1 LKLFFAVIVLF
12 TQIVFSQG
20 KSEITTDEKTG
31 KPMLVGE
38 VTREAFEDTSFMWF
52 DNEYS
57 EYRVD
62 TTSLI
67 GFAEKIKQINFKII
81 LGTWC
86 EDSQMFVP
94 RLIKIFD
101 KINIPEQ
108 NFNLICV
115 DREKK
120 DLSGEVENLE
130 IQLVPTIII
139 YSGDQEVG
147 RIVEAPQENL
157 EKDIVRLIAKQKF

>member
-1 LKLFFAVIVLF
+1 
-12 TQIVFSQG
+12 
-20 KSEITTDEKTG
+20 
-31 KPMLVGE
+31 MLVGE

-62 TTSLI
+62 TAAINGLE
-67 GFAEKIKQINFKII
+67 EKISKFNFKII

-101 KINIPEQ
+101 RLNVQQKNYS
-108 NFNLICV
+108 LLCV

-120 DLSGEVENLE
+120 GFTSEVDNLD

-139 YSGDQEVG
+139 YSEDVEIG
-147 RIVEAPQENL
+147 RIVESPQENL

>member
-1 LKLFFAVIVLF
+1 MKLLLAIIVLF
-12 TQIVFSQG
+12 SQAVFSQA
-20 KSEITTDEKTG
+20 KSEITKDVNTG
-31 KPMLVGE
+31 ELMLVGE
-38 VTREAFEDTSFMWF
+38 CTREAFEDTSFMWF

-57 EYRVD
+57 EYNVD
-62 TTSLI
+62 TTSLK
-67 GFAEKIKQINFKII
+67 GFEEKIKQTSIKII

-101 KINIPEQ
+101 EINMPEEK
-108 NFNLICV
+108 FALICV

-120 DLSGEVENLE
+120 GLSDEVETLD
-130 IQLVPTIII
+130 IQLVPTIIF
-139 YSGDQEVG
+139 YSDGSELG

-157 EKDIVRLIAKQKF
+157 EKDIISIISKQNF

>member
-1 LKLFFAVIVLF
+1 MKLFFAMIILF
-12 TQIVFSQG
+12 SQIIFSQG

-62 TTSLI
+62 TSGINGL
-67 GFAEKIKQINFKII
+67 EDKISNFNFKII

-120 DLSGEVENLE
+120 DLSGEVENLD

-157 EKDIVRLIAKQKF
+157 EKDIIRIISKHNF

>member
-12 TQIVFSQG
+12 AQIVFSQG

-31 KPMLVGE
+31 KPMLIGE

-62 TTSLI
+62 TSAIKGLE
-67 GFAEKIKQINFKII
+67 EKISKFNFKII

-101 KINIPEQ
+101 KLNLPEK
-108 NFNLICV
+108 NYSLICV
-115 DREKK
+115 NREKK
-120 DLSGEVENLE
+120 GLTSEVDNFN

-139 YSGDQEVG
+139 SFQDVEIG
-147 RIVEAPQENL
+147 RIVESPQENL
-157 EKDIVRLIAKQKF
+157 EKDIVRLIAEQKF

>member
-1 LKLFFAVIVLF
+1 MKLFFTIVVLF
-12 TQIVFSQG
+12 TQIVFSQA
-20 KSEITTDEKTG
+20 KSKISKDEKTD
-31 KPMLVGE
+31 KPMLLGE
-38 VTREAFEDTSFMWF
+38 VTREAFEDTNFTWF

-62 TTSLI
+62 TASINGLE
-67 GFAEKIKQINFKII
+67 EKISKFNFKII

-101 KINIPEQ
+101 KLNLPEK
-108 NFNLICV
+108 NYSLICV
-115 DREKK
+115 DREKEG
-120 DLSGEVENLE
+120 LTSEVDNLD

-139 YSGDQEVG
+139 YSEDVEIG
-147 RIVEAPQENL
+147 RIVESPQENL

>member
-1 LKLFFAVIVLF
+1 MKLFFAIVVLF
-12 TQIVFSQG
+12 TQIVFSQA
-20 KSEITTDEKTG
+20 KSEITKDEKTG
-31 KPMLVGE
+31 KPMLLGE
-38 VTREAFEDTSFMWF
+38 VTREAFEDTNFTWF

-62 TTSLI
+62 TASINGLE
-67 GFAEKIKQINFKII
+67 EKISKFNFKII

-94 RLIKIFD
+94 RLIKIFG
-101 KINIPEQ
+101 KLNLPPKSYS
-108 NFNLICV
+108 LICV
-115 DREKK
+115 DLEKK
-120 DLSGEVENLE
+120 GLKREVDNLD

-139 YSGDQEVG
+139 YSEDVEIG
-147 RIVEAPQENL
+147 RIVESPQENL